1 VSTHADAAAS
11 NRKPPFLVAHRA
23 GNRPDTL
30 REASRHRG
38 VAVEADVRLVRD
50 RLEVRHLKRAGPL
63 PILWDR
69 WELAPGWRP
78 RATISDVFGQTDR
91 ETALIFDLKG
101 SHPRVAE
108 LLRDEIAL
116 ELELGPRQ
124 ITVCARS
131 WSLLDAFDELPVARI
146 ASVGSARQLTAFL
159 QRRSGAT
166 VDGVS
171 IHERLLDLAAVRR
184 LRDVCDV
191 IMTWP
196 VNTSERAIE
205 LLRLGVDGLISD
217 EPERILP
224 VLRPRAA

>member
-1 VSTHADAAAS
+1 VSTHADAAAPH
-11 NRKPPFLVAHRA
+11 RKTPFLVAHRA

-38 VAVEADVRLVRD
+38 VAIEADVRLVRD

-63 PILWDR
+63 PLLWDR
-69 WELAPGWRP
+69 WELAAGWRP
-78 RATISDVFGQTDR
+78 RATISDVLRQADP

-101 SHPRVAE
+101 SHPRLAE
-108 LLRDEIAL
+108 LLRDAIAP
-116 ELELGPRQ
+116 ELGTRQ

-131 WSLLDAFDELPVARI
+131 WGLLEAFDGLPVARI

-159 QRRSGAT
+159 RGFSGAT

-171 IHERLLDLAAVRR
+171 IHERLLDLAAVRK

-196 VNTSERAIE
+196 VNTSERATE

-217 EPERILP
+217 QPERILP
-224 VLRPRAA
+224 VLRPEAS